1 MTDDLLLSDDGIRRL
16 AAAVL
21 LRAIDDYRA
30 ACRMEK
36 ALYQLQ
42 VHFSFADS
50 RAELHR
56 FLDGMALVYCDAA
69 GIEHAALEGAFR
81 ALYRGS
87 ALQRWEREQAEQ
99 RRHDDEVAQIKATAQ
114 TSPPRKRTHAEDAE
128 VARAW
133 RRYYRTKGGA
143 TE

>member
-1 MTDDLLLSDDGIRRL
+1 MLTDDGIRRL

-42 VHFSFADS
+42 VHFSFSDS

-56 FLDGMALVYCDAA
+56 FLDGMAWVYCDAA

-99 RRHDDEVAQIKATAQ
+99 RRHEEEVAQIKNEARAAT
-114 TSPPRKRTHAEDAE
+114 RRRRTTAEDAE
-128 VARAW
+128 VAKAW

-143 TE
+143 TT